1 MHLLIDLNKKIF
13 EKVYGSNFTVLVEKL
28 INAIDK
34 EEENQIII
42 DNIENN
48 RSKFFKEYK
57 FDKDVIK
64 HSGDLDGAV

>member
-13 EKVYGSNFTVLVEKL
+13 KKVYGCNFTVLVEKL
-28 INAIDK
+28 INTIDK

-64 HSGDLDGAV
+64 DSGDLDDAV